1 MVYKCSKH
9 HSVTAGWRCSSCS
22 ATLCADCTGWKTA
35 GVSRLE
41 VCARCGGFAKQI
53 LVARGELSPFS
64 ARQLLT
70 AVRWP
75 FSKMGLLSIFA
86 SAMLVTAFAYLGS
99 KASAIAAGVMI
110 AYLFQVV
117 RHTANGKDDF
127 PGPEDFQGYLEDV
140 VAPSFRLAV
149 ALAWIWIPAVAWMF
163 WHRAP
168 AEDVGQEQ
176 RRAVEMALRPGGP
189 GLAMRG
195 MKVVTNGSG
204 ALEVQERNAPP
215 PVPSPEQ
222 LERMKAEEEQRVDP
236 AADPAAAPALAEVVP
251 EAPPRSHLVPILLVI
266 FGVVI
271 APMSLIASALKTP
284 LWVAANPLFLAGY
297 ALKLG
302 RDYALLVCFC
312 IAAAGTAL
320 LVRVL
325 GIALAPPIIFGKLP
339 VNIAVLMVGFAAF
352 RAIGLLVRARGG
364 DLGYGDEA
372 AHLVPVLGDEEPR
385 LVIEEKAAPVEAPP
399 PERQPIELP
408 PQDSAEQFT
417 QLLAQKDVDGCI
429 ALLEQSWQAVPGALL
444 SAKGWLDLAKAAHQR
459 GKGKPAAAALRRCL
473 DLDSQ
478 GPLAPQAILFAARVY
493 DELLRDRA
501 ASQRLLQELVKRFPA
516 SQEGVFAGKR
526 LAAAGK

>member
-1 MVYKCSKH
+1 
-9 HSVTAGWRCSSCS
+9 
-22 ATLCADCTGWKTA
+22 
-35 GVSRLE
+35 
-41 VCARCGGFAKQI
+41 
-53 LVARGELSPFS
+53 
-64 ARQLLT
+64 
-70 AVRWP
+70 
-75 FSKMGLLSIFA
+75 
-86 SAMLVTAFAYLGS
+86 
-99 KASAIAAGVMI
+99 
-110 AYLFQVV
+110 
-117 RHTANGKDDF
+117 
-127 PGPEDFQGYLEDV
+127 
-140 VAPSFRLAV
+140 
-149 ALAWIWIPAVAWMF
+149 
-163 WHRAP
+163 
-168 AEDVGQEQ
+168 
-176 RRAVEMALRPGGP
+176 
-189 GLAMRG
+189 
-195 MKVVTNGSG
+195 
-204 ALEVQERNAPP
+204 
-215 PVPSPEQ
+215 VPSPEQ

-236 AADPAAAPALAEVVP
+236 AADPAPALAEVVP
-251 EAPPRSHLVPILLVI
+251 EPPPRSHLVPILLVI

-320 LVRVL
+320 LVRAL
-325 GIALAPPIIFGKLP
+325 GLALAPPLPFGKLP

-385 LVIEEKAAPVEAPP
+385 LVIQEAAPVEAPAP
-399 PERQPIELP
+399 KRQAIELP
-408 PQDSAEQFT
+408 PEDPAEQFT
-417 QLLAQKDVDGCI
+417 RLLAQKDVNGCI

-473 DLDSQ
+473 DIDSQ

-501 ASQRLLQELVKRFPA
+501 ASQRLLQELVKRFPS

-526 LAAAGK
+526 LAAAGE